1 MNVNQNQIES
11 TSENKKP
18 IRPKSSTNKFNIN
31 NISKLI
37 KEMDFSNI
45 KNAKNLINSK
55 EKIFN
60 FIKHEQKMPNILLT
74 KNSKN
79 NNFIYDN
86 ASKHQL
92 IEYEESKK
100 VLSEAKRKLK
110 ELEEKIKEKKKIIEE
125 KNNGIKTVKD
135 NISKLNES
143 IKQKNENIEKIKK
156 EIDDMRKVNE
166 DLDNK
171 INNLTEELDDVDEFE
186 LNESI
191 GFDQPNVDEM
201 TYEQLL
207 ELEEQM
213 GSVSNGLNEEE
224 VKNLKH
230 EKKIKNK
237 YLEDKCIICQYN
249 FIELESI
256 VSLPCKHCFHFNC
269 LKPWIDKQH
278 YCPLCKTNIR
288 KEDKK

>member
-1 MNVNQNQIES
+1 MNANPNHIES
-11 TSENKKP
+11 TNENKKP
-18 IRPKSSTNKFNIN
+18 IRPRSSSNKFNMN

-45 KNAKNLINSK
+45 KNAKNLIVSK
-55 EKIFN
+55 EKFVN
-60 FIKHEQKMPNILLT
+60 FIKSEQKMPNILLT

-79 NNFIYDN
+79 NNFLYD
-86 ASKHQL
+86 ASRNQL

-100 VLSEAKRKLK
+100 ILSEAKRKLK
-110 ELEEKIKEKKKIIEE
+110 DLEEKIKEKKKIIEE
-125 KNNGIKTVKD
+125 KNNGIKSVKE
-135 NISKLNES
+135 NIAKLNES

-156 EIDDMRKVNE
+156 EIEDMRNVND
-166 DLDNK
+166 DLENK
-171 INNLTEELDDVDEFE
+171 INNLAEELNDEDEIE

-213 GSVSNGLNEEE
+213 GSVANGLTEEE
-224 VKNLKH
+224 IKNLKYD
-230 EKKIKNK
+230 KFIKNK

-249 FIELESI
+249 FMELESI
-256 VSLPCKHCFHFNC
+256 VGLPCKHCFHFNC

-288 KEDKK
+288 KEDEK